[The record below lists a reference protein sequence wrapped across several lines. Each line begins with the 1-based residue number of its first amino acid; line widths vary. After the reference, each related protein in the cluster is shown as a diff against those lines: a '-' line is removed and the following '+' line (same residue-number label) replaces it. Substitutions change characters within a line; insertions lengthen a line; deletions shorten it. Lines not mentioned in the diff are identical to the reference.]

1 MIKVNPTNKTRE
13 RKTTKNSLNGQVQI
27 QIPKAKAEEYGYE
40 YSWLKKGKVKHDETL
55 ADRDELKIIRTY
67 QTIVRGII
75 QYFCLANN
83 LTVLTH
89 LNYLAEYSCLKTLA
103 RKRKRQLP
111 KFERKVK
118 LVQLGRFLI
127 LIKGKPNTNHGMFTL
142 GTKLKKCVTIRETR
156 TLP

>member
-1 MIKVNPTNKTRE
+1 M
-13 RKTTKNSLNGQVQI
+13 
-27 QIPKAKAEEYGYE
+27 
-40 YSWLKKGKVKHDETL
+40 
-55 ADRDELKIIRTY
+55 DRDELKIIRTY

-118 LVQLGRFLI
+118 LVQLGGFLI
-127 LIKGKPNTNHGMFTL
+127 LIKGKPNTNHGIFTL